1 MLIILNL
8 LLGIVIGWGLNT
20 LISRHLALKANKK
33 TISDITEKYSNVLNN
48 IKTNKA
54 SFKNRIN
61 QAVYISTNIK
71 EHGDVE
77 LVYLIDKKDV
87 AIFKS
92 EKCIYTSHSIDAKII
107 TDIIT
112 SIRMKF
118 MNQINDVVEVAGL
131 LFSKTEFEKKF
142 NINIGDIQKQQKKFQ
157 EEQKSDIQKII
168 DENSQKLSVDDIL
181 DKISKVGYENLTKS
195 EKEFLNKTNNG

>member
-1 MLIILNL
+1 MLILNL
-8 LLGIVIGWGLNT
+8 LLGIVIGWFSNT
-20 LISRHLALKANKK
+20 LISKYLAKKANKK
-33 TISDITEKYSNVLNN
+33 IISGITKKYSNVLNN
-48 IKTNKA
+48 INMNK
-54 SFKNRIN
+54 SYFKNRIN
-61 QAVYISTNIK
+61 QAVYISTNIE
-71 EHGDVE
+71 EHGDVDV
-77 LVYLIDKKDV
+77 VYLIDKKDI

-92 EKCIYTSHSIDAKII
+92 EKCIYTSHSIDTKII

-118 MNQINDVVEVAGL
+118 MNKINDVVEVAGL

-142 NINIGDIQKQQKKFQ
+142 NINVNEIQKQQKKFQ

-195 EKEFLNKTNNG
+195 EKEFLNKTNK